1 MMVKGIGVDILDVER
16 FERIDD
22 KQSFIRQ
29 ILTEKERKEARDGG
43 RDARFS
49 AVLFAAKEAVM
60 KALGCGLNFG
70 SCWQDIEIEK
80 LRKARLR
87 GVVGQCAADA
97 SVSQIHISHS
107 HSRKYVLTCVITED

>member
-1 MMVKGIGVDILDVER
+1 MMVKGIGVDIVDVER
-16 FERIDD
+16 FEKIDD
-22 KQSFIRQ
+22 KRSFIRQ
-29 ILTEKERKEARDGG
+29 ILTEKERNEAPPGNGDTG
-43 RDARFS
+43 FS
-49 AVLFAAKEAVM
+49 AALFATKEAVL

-87 GVVGQCAADA
+87 GVVGQFAAST

-107 HSRKYVLTCVITED
+107 HSKKYVLTCVITED

>member
-1 MMVKGIGVDILDVER
+1 MMVKGIGVDIVDVER
-16 FERIDD
+16 FENIDD
-22 KQSFIRQ
+22 KQNFIRQ
-29 ILTEKERKEARDGG
+29 ILTEKERKEAPHGG

-49 AVLFAAKEAVM
+49 AALFTAKEAVL
-60 KALGCGLNFG
+60 KALGCGLFFG
-70 SCWQDIEIEK
+70 SYWQDIEIEK

-87 GVVGQCAADA
+87 GFVGQFAADT